1 MLETLLFNVFL
12 ADSFFVVNDIGIV
25 SYADDNTPFMVAD
38 NADDLIISFEQA
50 CHAIPLPCLR
60 GFKTIF
66 WKSNADKCQLLVST
80 TDSVSINVAWYKID
94 KNDTGN
100 LLGEN
105 SIKSCFLIPT
115 SQTSAK
121 RQVEKYLVRPEL
133 HRTRDLRRN
142 AYSWTFSF
150 TSEFNY
156 WPLVWMCHSSTN
168 INKTNRLRERHLR
181 IAYIE

>member
-1 MLETLLFNVFL
+1 
-12 ADSFFVVNDIGIV
+12 
-25 SYADDNTPFMVAD
+25 MVAD
-38 NADDLIISFEQA
+38 NANDLIISFQQA

-60 GFKTIF
+60 GFKAIF

-105 SIKSCFLIPT
+105 LIKSCLLIPT

-142 AYSWTFSF
+142 AYSWTFFF

-181 IAYIE
+181 IVYVE